1 MRFTKLHGAGND
13 FIVVDARDIDHD
25 WSKLA
30 IAICDRHTGVGA
42 DGLLTVNDS
51 DVAGLRMGLY
61 NADGSEAELSG
72 NGIRCFAKY
81 TVDRGL
87 IDSGDGVVTVE
98 TLAGVIAVEVQLTD
112 GRVTSARVTMG
123 RPRFAPQD
131 IPVTLAAEPPLT
143 NVRLELDNQ
152 TLSVT
157 CLSMGNPHAIHL
169 SDSPVA
175 GFPLDTVGPQVENHV
190 MFPNRANFSVA
201 HVTSRSQIETRTWER
216 GVGPTLACGSG
227 SSAVIVAARLAGLV
241 DDEVTIHVPGGVL
254 ELAWDGEGEV
264 SLSGPAVEVFEGEW
278 PTGQRPKS
286 E

>member
-13 FIVVDARDIDHD
+13 FIIVDARDDDRD

-30 IAICDRHTGVGA
+30 IAICDRHKGVGA
-42 DGLLTVNDS
+42 DGLLTINDS

-81 TVDRGL
+81 AVDRGL
-87 IDSGDGVVTVE
+87 VHTNNGVVTIE
-98 TLAGVIAVEVQLTD
+98 TLAGVIAAEVQLTD
-112 GRVTSARVTMG
+112 GKVTSARVSMG

-131 IPVTLAAEPPLT
+131 IPMTLEAEPPLT
-143 NVRLELDNQ
+143 DVQLELDGQ
-152 TLSVT
+152 TLRVT

-175 GFPLDTVGPQVENHV
+175 GFPLHTVGPQVENHAT
-190 MFPNRANFSVA
+190 FPKRVNFSVA
-201 HVTSRSQIETRTWER
+201 HVTSRSQIEARTWER

-241 DDEVTIHVPGGVL
+241 GDEVAIQVPGGVL
-254 ELAWDGEGEV
+254 DLAWDGEGEV

-278 PTGQRPKS
+278 PAT

>member
-13 FIVVDARDIDHD
+13 FIVVDARDANHD
-25 WSKLA
+25 WQALA
-30 IAICDRHTGVGA
+30 LAICDRHTGVGA

-81 TVDRGL
+81 AIDRGL
-87 IDSGDGVVTVE
+87 IDPSDDVVTIE
-98 TLAGVIAVEVQLTD
+98 TLAGVIAAEVRLTD
-112 GRVTSARVTMG
+112 GKVTSAKITMG
-123 RPRFAPQD
+123 RPRFAPQE
-131 IPVTLAAEPPLT
+131 IPVALTAEPPLT
-143 NVRLELDNQ
+143 DVQLELNGR
-152 TLSVT
+152 TLPVT

-175 GFPLDTVGPQVENHV
+175 SFPLDTLGPQIENHA
-190 MFPNRANFSVA
+190 MFPNRTNFSVA
-201 HVTSRSQIETRTWER
+201 HVTSRSQIEARTWER
-216 GVGPTLACGSG
+216 GVGATLACGSG

-241 DDEVTIHVPGGVL
+241 DDEVTIRVPGGVL
-254 ELAWDGEGEV
+254 ELAWDGEGDV

-278 PTGQRPKS
+278 PTS